1 MEVVVMGEVI
11 QFPNQPQNEG
21 KIKVLEAKL
30 QELETENS
38 FIYADIEHLQK
49 VINANADE
57 IGVVLK
63 ELAILYKLEGPDIEF
78 TNEWGDDFEFIP
90 DFNIDDN
97 PEED

>member
-1 MEVVVMGEVI
+1 MVSNVI
-11 QFPNQPQNEG
+11 KFPNQPQNES
-21 KIKVLEAKL
+21 KIKILEAKL
-30 QELETENS
+30 KELETETS
-38 FIYADIEHLQK
+38 FIHADIEHLQK
-49 VINANADE
+49 VISANAEE

-78 TNEWGDDFEFIP
+78 TNEWGDDFEFTP